1 MATVDWSKCVSQI
14 SLKILFVLILHQ
26 VMTYYIVY
34 VFEMAGLRG
43 NVALYSSGIEYAVF
57 IVGTAVAL
65 LIIDRTGRR
74 PLLIYGAICMG
85 ICMFVRSPITSSLST
100 QMLTEVTDRSSG
112 ASSDRMALIYRV
124 G

>member
-1 MATVDWSKCVSQI
+1 MSQI

>member
-1 MATVDWSKCVSQI
+1 
-14 SLKILFVLILHQ
+14 
-26 VMTYYIVY
+26 MTYYIVY

-74 PLLIYGAICMG
+74 PLLIYGAISMG
-85 ICMFVRSPITSSLST
+85 VCMFVRFSF
-100 QMLTEVTDRSSG
+100 
-112 ASSDRMALIYRV
+112 A
-124 G
+124 